1 MTGNRQGKNH
11 ALQIAALAE
20 DRLEPVTDLSRTGR
34 EVLFV
39 MADTLEDEDAG
50 ALAACRERLR
60 RAGGRPFF
68 IRTCHRRGEGAVPA
82 GLFDLT
88 VICGRESDL
97 PLELPAETVV
107 SMLCGDLPLERGELL
122 WPGRLVCFE
131 HSAVWEG
138 SPAQAAD
145 ALRLALRREID
156 AARAEDGIFSRLLVC
171 VTASPDVGMD
181 VFDRCASALTEGG
194 VRPEGI
200 VFQLEFTDSASERSV
215 TVRGMTGTGS

>member
-1 MTGNRQGKNH
+1 MTGNRQEKNH

-20 DRLEPVTDLSRTGR
+20 NRLEPVTDLSRTGR

-39 MADTLEDEDAG
+39 MADTLEDEDAD

-97 PLELPAETVV
+97 PLELPAETVA
-107 SMLCGDLPLERGELL
+107 SMLRGDHPLERGELL
-122 WPGRLVCFE
+122 RPGRLVCFE

-145 ALRLALRREID
+145 ALCLALRREID

-171 VTASPDVGMD
+171 VTASPDVGD
-181 VFDRCASALTEGG
+181 VFDRYAFALTEGG